1 MKFLSYVYIFLS
13 FFFLF
18 FWTKEALTKNLLE
31 RTSKTKKVK
40 KLTSKSNLISKSSF
54 KNKRK
59 KYKALEN
66 NSFQNLTYYE
76 VKKGDTLYSIA
87 KRHGISV
94 EELKNLNNL
103 RNFALKPGQKLI
115 ISKNHSKKIKKIEDI
130 NTERFNFSVL
140 ETRETDFTY
149 YKVQKGD
156 TLFSIAKKYGLTV
169 EELKNLNNL
178 KDDFLTVGQQLK
190 VPNIRNLNLSENFVY
205 HLVQEGE
212 TLYRISLKYGIP
224 IEVIKK
230 INNLQE
236 NIIIV
241 GQVLKIPIS
250 ENLEEP
256 FVFENP
262 LAYYQEEE
270 ETLKQKFEKM
280 RLKKEK
286 FHLKEKF
293 LQIAE
298 DFQSIKYRLGGNGNG
313 YLDCSMFVKLVYQ
326 RLGIDLPRSSLEQF
340 KLGKEVEKN
349 ELLPGDLVFFKTRGR
364 NISHVGIYLGENK
377 FIHVSSRRKGLAID
391 SLEEDYYR
399 IRYAGAKRILNLQ

>member
-1 MKFLSYVYIFLS
+1 MS

-18 FWTKEALTKNLLE
+18 FWTKEALTKNLTE

-59 KYKALEN
+59 KYKVLEN

-103 RNFALKPGQKLI
+103 GNSALKPGQKLI
-115 ISKNHSKKIKKIEDI
+115 ISKNHSKKVFKVEKIGGI

-140 ETRETDFTY
+140 ENRENEFIY

-156 TLFSIAKKYGLTV
+156 TLFRVAKKHGLTV

-178 KDDFLTVGQQLK
+178 EDDVLTVGQQLK
-190 VPNIRNLNLSENFVY
+190 VPNIKNLNLSENFVY

-224 IEVIKK
+224 IELIKK

-250 ENLEEP
+250 ENLEEEP
-256 FVFENP
+256 FIFENP
-262 LAYYQEEE
+262 IAYYQEEE

-280 RLKKEK
+280 RLEREK

-298 DFQSIKYRLGGNGNG
+298 DFQSIRYRLGGNGNG

-340 KLGKEVEKN
+340 KLGKEVEKK
-349 ELLPGDLVFFKTRGR
+349 ELLPGDLVFFRTRGR